1 MATML
6 PLLLPPSPPRAL
18 SPRGWWWNPVK
29 NRGCWEFGNL
39 GLCNLEEGEAIFFI
53 CGEFLQW
60 GWLDCAVNGGGGG
73 GSMNMARSGDVSR
86 CHRCGLWS
94 NGSAPI
100 TVSASITMRSSR
112 VTAHAVYLDYPTR
125 TEQKN
130 GGNLVVMRPDRRRP
144 RDDFFKGEGG
154 GGSLVVV
161 QPDRD
166 RRPQDDFG
174 RAAADSEKDVSPI
187 HAKPRKPLDQNPE
200 GMDVAGFSKHGGK
213 CYADNLRRYC
223 NSGKLIQACCV
234 IDEMVLHGQIPETKC
249 CVRIIRGLV
258 KTRQGKQS

>member
-1 MATML
+1 
-6 PLLLPPSPPRAL
+6 
-18 SPRGWWWNPVK
+18 
-29 NRGCWEFGNL
+29 
-39 GLCNLEEGEAIFFI
+39 
-53 CGEFLQW
+53 
-60 GWLDCAVNGGGGG
+60 
-73 GSMNMARSGDVSR
+73 MNMARSGDVSR

-100 TVSASITMRSSR
+100 TVSASITMRSSW
-112 VTAHAVYLDYPTR
+112 VTVHAVYLDYPTR

-166 RRPQDDFG
+166 RRLQDDFG

-258 KTRQGKQS
+258 KTGKANKARHVLEVMVLSGGVPDTISCNMLIAQLCRGGQLSSALQVLEDMRFRDRKSVV